1 MKNVIFDFDGTIVE
15 SLNFVI
21 DMYLGWYPNNEHIK
35 NIDVEKL
42 REMPLTK
49 VIEELRIRPWKVPA
63 LIVKGRH
70 EMNKN
75 IYQLK
80 MVPGVEN
87 LIKSLDNN
95 GVNLYIASSNSV
107 KNINKYMKHKE
118 MRSLFKKIYGSVGIL
133 GKAKALNKIIDK
145 NKLNRNDTYYI
156 GDETRDIKASR
167 KAGIHSIGVT
177 WGYNGKQIMQNENP
191 EFLASKP
198 SDILRIILP

>member
-95 GVNLYIASSNSV
+95 GVNLYIAS
-107 KNINKYMKHKE
+107 
-118 MRSLFKKIYGSVGIL
+118 VGIL